1 MNCKI
6 CNHEMIKT
14 SDFTYEEVV
23 RFIEGERDFYALVL
37 LDKRTDLWGSIE
49 IKKSINFR
57 KIEKRDGNRIK
68 LYGMKETL
76 VNDETSISIGSKTIQ
91 YRFLEITDEV
101 VEIIREYM
109 KDLGEK
115 EFSST
120 KLNNYLW
127 KKSPL
132 KRYCEVVN
140 PKIEEWESEKDEE
153 DDEFPF

>member
-1 MNCKI
+1 
-6 CNHEMIKT
+6 MIRT
-14 SDFTYEEVV
+14 SDFTYDEVV
-23 RFIEGERDFYALVL
+23 RFIKGEMDFYALVL
-37 LDKRTDLWGSIE
+37 IEKRTDLWGDIE

-57 KIEKRDGNRIK
+57 KIEEIDGNKIK
-68 LYGMKETL
+68 LYGMKEPL
-76 VNDETSISIGSKTIQ
+76 VNGEVSISIGSKTIQ
-91 YRFLEITDEV
+91 YKLFEITDEV

-109 KDLGEK
+109 KDLGKK

-140 PKIEEWESEKDEE
+140 PKIEELESEKDEE